1 MLYKSNQQSEETAE
15 GVKKMSKYVKPVISL
30 DEGMAEGVYTASGC
44 YTTSAY
50 IHQTNETGRHDY
62 RIQVNGKHASD
73 HTRES
78 QTLTISFN
86 QNVEYVS
93 GGTSLIS
100 GDGTPTLVVK
110 LSYHQNPNDN
120 IGFGDLI
127 VKSDEGLAITGVSI
141 TD

>member
-1 MLYKSNQQSEETAE
+1 
-15 GVKKMSKYVKPVISL
+15 MSKYVKPVISL
-30 DEGMAEGVYTASGC
+30 DEGMAEGVYAASGC

-100 GDGTPTLVVK
+100 SNGTPTLVVK

>member
-1 MLYKSNQQSEETAE
+1 
-15 GVKKMSKYVKPVISL
+15 MSKYVKPVISL
-30 DEGMAEGVYTASGC
+30 DEGMAEGVYAASGC

-93 GGTSLIS
+93 GGTSLI
-100 GDGTPTLVVK
+100 K